1 MNMNKEM
8 NGCMYSGN
16 LDRAFVAY
24 YKGLVIMCSLCL
36 YADDGNTLLGK
47 TPIFLN
53 L

>member
-8 NGCMYSGN
+8 NGSTYSGN

-24 YKGLVIMCSLCL
+24 HKGLVIMCSLGL
-36 YADDGNTLLGK
+36 DADDGNNILGK